1 MSALIAVY
9 RAQFAL
15 SLTNWFAY
23 RVGMLFWFLVRIV
36 EPFIYISVWG
46 AIAQSNSGTVG
57 NFTSGELA
65 AYYIALMIA
74 NQMTFSGLIGLWGY
88 RVRSGALSSYLLR
101 PVSLL
106 HRDLANLLAN
116 KAITAA
122 FIVPAVVVMAFL
134 FQPVLSLSAA
144 NIVSFLVA
152 LLMAFLLR
160 FLLESIVGMAAFWVT
175 RMDAAEQLYAVIL
188 FFFSGRIAPLE
199 LLPGGMQQLANVL
212 PFRWILSFPVEV
224 LSGRI
229 SSERLL
235 DGFMAQG
242 LWLVFLFV
250 SLPFVWRACLKRY
263 TGVDG

>member
-15 SLTNWFAY
+15 SLSNWFAY

-36 EPFIYISVWG
+36 EPLIYISVWG

-57 NFTSGELA
+57 NFTPGDLA

-74 NQMTFSGLIGLWGY
+74 NQMTFLGLIGLWGY
-88 RVRSGALSSYLLR
+88 RVRTGALSSYLLR

-116 KAITAA
+116 KAITAV
-122 FIVPAVVVMAFL
+122 FIVPAIFIMALLFQPTLILSAVNIIGFLFALVMAFL
-134 FQPVLSLSAA
+134 V
-144 NIVSFLVA
+144 
-152 LLMAFLLR
+152 R
-160 FLLESIVGMAAFWVT
+160 FLLESIVGMAAFWIT

-188 FFFSGRIAPLE
+188 FFFSGRIAPLV
-199 LLPGGMQQLANVL
+199 LLPDWMQTVANGL

-224 LSGRI
+224 MLGRLS
-229 SSERLL
+229 SQAMLT
-235 DGFMAQG
+235 GFIVQG
-242 LWLVFLFV
+242 LWLVFLLV
-250 SLPFVWRACLKRY
+250 SLPFIWQACLKRY